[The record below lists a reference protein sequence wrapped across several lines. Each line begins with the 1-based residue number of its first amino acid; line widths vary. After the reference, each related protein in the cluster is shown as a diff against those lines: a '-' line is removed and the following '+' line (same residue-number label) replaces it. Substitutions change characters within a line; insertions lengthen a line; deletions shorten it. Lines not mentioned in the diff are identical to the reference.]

1 MKRAEGKWHVFGEG
15 GIAFSGEFLQVS
27 GEVMGPG
34 GKAYGQVRNSFGFVS
49 IALNPDGDGPKFHKK
64 LFR

>member
-1 MKRAEGKWHVFGEG
+1 
-15 GIAFSGEFLQVS
+15 
-27 GEVMGPG
+27 MGPG

-49 IALNPDGDGPKFHKK
+49 IALNPDGDGTKFHKK